1 MTLMDDVAALQKRL
15 ADAQRERARAE
26 GAYATAQAIAEQARA
41 ELKRDFEVDTIEDA
55 EALMATYRQ
64 ELALLVQQITT
75 ELDRIGV
82 A

>member
-1 MTLMDDVAALQKRL
+1 MTLMDDVAKLQQRL

-41 ELKRDFEVDTIEDA
+41 ELKRDFEVDTVADA
-55 EALMATYRQ
+55 ETLLETLRE
-64 ELALLVQQITT
+64 ELALLVSQLTE

>member
-1 MTLMDDVAALQKRL
+1 MTLMDDVAKLQQRL

-41 ELKRDFEVDTIEDA
+41 ELKRDFEVDTVADA
-55 EALMATYRQ
+55 ETLLQTMRE
-64 ELALLVQQITT
+64 ELALLVSQLTE